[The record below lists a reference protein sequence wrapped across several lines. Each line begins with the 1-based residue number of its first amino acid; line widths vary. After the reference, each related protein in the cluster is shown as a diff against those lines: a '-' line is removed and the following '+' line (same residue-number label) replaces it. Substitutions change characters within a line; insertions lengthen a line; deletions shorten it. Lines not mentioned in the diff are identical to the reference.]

1 MTTEVEKEL
10 KRIGDDVKSMAEAA
24 QKEIKAHAALS
35 EETKAKVDQLLT
47 QQGELRANLQN
58 AEQKLAMLEQG
69 GATAERPRSL
79 GEQVTEADGFAD
91 WAKSP
96 SAKFRVGVQAA
107 ITSGSDSAGELI
119 QPTRVPGIVAPQNQR
134 LRIRDLLSWGRTGS
148 NSIEFIREEGFTNS
162 AAPVAEN
169 PSTAK
174 PQSSLS
180 FEAASAP
187 VVTIAHWVHA
197 TKQVLADIPMLQSYI
212 NGRLIYG
219 LKLVEDRQLLKG
231 SGVGLNINGI
241 YTQASSYANPGVTV
255 ANETAIDRLRL
266 AILQAE
272 LAEYDADGIVLSPI
286 DWTGIE
292 LLKTS
297 DNAYLFANPRAVAT
311 PGLWG
316 RSVVSTQAMDAG
328 EFLVGSFQQGA
339 QGWDRED
346 VSVSV
351 ATQDQDDF
359 VKNMVKILVEE
370 RLGLTVY
377 RPEAFVKGT
386 FGAAPPASSTPP
398 ASS

>member
-1 MTTEVEKEL
+1 MSTEIEKEL
-10 KRIGDDVKSMAEAA
+10 KRIGDDVKSMAETA

-69 GATAERPRSL
+69 GGNAERPKSL
-79 GEQVTEADGFAD
+79 GEQFTEADGFEE
-91 WAKSP
+91 WARSP
-96 SAKFRVGVQAA
+96 NARFRVGVNAA
-107 ITSGSDSAGELI
+107 ITSDSGSAGDLI
-119 QPTRVPGIVAPQNQR
+119 QPTRVPGVVAAPNQR
-134 LRIRDLLSWGRTGS
+134 LRIRDLLTWGRTTS
-148 NSIEFIREEGFTNS
+148 NSIEYVKETGFTN
-162 AAPVAEN
+162 AAAVVAEN
-169 PSTAK
+169 PSNAK
-174 PQSSLS
+174 PESGIV
-180 FEAASAP
+180 FDAASAP
-187 VVTIAHWVHA
+187 VVTIAHWLHA

-212 NGRLIYG
+212 NNRLIYG

-231 SGVGLNINGI
+231 SGVGLNINGL
-241 YTQASSYANPGVTV
+241 YTQATNYVNPGVTV

-272 LAEYDADGIVLSPI
+272 LAEYDADGIVLSPV

-292 LLKTS
+292 LTKTT
-297 DNAYLFANPRAVAT
+297 DNAYLFANPRGVAT

-316 RSVVSTQAMDAG
+316 RTVVTTQAMDAG
-328 EFLVGSFQQGA
+328 DFLVGAFAQAA

-346 VSVSV
+346 VSVQI

-370 RLGLTVY
+370 RIGLTVF
-377 RPEAFVKGT
+377 RPEALVKGE
-386 FGAAPPASSTPP
+386 FAAAPASSTPP